1 MTRMPIITG
10 LALTVLLTGC
20 SGTQRG
26 PIDDPSMPAGDRKVA
41 LRAAIDQRF
50 ENPQAH
56 YELAKIYRDEG
67 LWDQAEYHFNV
78 VTRIAPTHWPA
89 RAALV
94 RLLTDRKRPAEASQA
109 VRTFVREAAN
119 PAELEQLIKA
129 FRAEGLNDA
138 ALEALQ
144 AGRGRWP
151 QSALIYKQLGM
162 YYLGQKDTRRAE
174 EYLRQSFAM
183 DHNQPEVAYELGKL
197 GIVIE
202 APKPKT
208 PPPPPSGSGSSSS
221 SSQPDSAAK
230 PRVP

>member
-1 MTRMPIITG
+1 MTL
-10 LALTVLLTGC
+10 LALAVLLAGC
-20 SGTQRG
+20 GETQKG
-26 PIDDPSMPAGDRKVA
+26 PTQDPSVPAGDRKVA

-56 YELAKIYRDEG
+56 YELAQIYRDEG
-67 LWDQAEYHFNV
+67 LWDQAEYHFDV
-78 VTRIAPTHWPA
+78 VTRIAPRHWPA

-94 RLLTDRKRPAEASQA
+94 RLLTDRKRPDEVSQA
-109 VRTFVREAAN
+109 IRTFVREAAN
-119 PAELEQLIKA
+119 PAELEQLVKA
-129 FRAEGLNDA
+129 FRAEGLNEA

-144 AGRGRWP
+144 VGRGRWP
-151 QSALIYKQLGM
+151 QSALIYKQLGL
-162 YYLGQKDTRRAE
+162 YYLGQEDTRRAE

-183 DHNQPEVAYELGKL
+183 DHNQPEVAYELGRL

-208 PPPPPSGSGSSSS
+208 SPPPPPGSGSSSS
-221 SSQPDSAAK
+221 SSQPDSATK